1 MPNLQGSSQFGLYGA
16 AVGLDMKDLA
26 DSSSEKWEE
35 LWLLMAQLQSIDPA
49 ELVRSGGGDKRED
62 GVIEFPWTSY
72 HPTVNR
78 IEKLLYDLNVIQ
90 DVDWTRWKSEID
102 PELVFDVE
110 RIKSG
115 SLYDTVCLLTGII
128 RTERFRFGVIAR
140 SLLDGTFVM
149 LLKSLNAII
158 KNGTIDN

>member
-1 MPNLQGSSQFGLYGA
+1 
-16 AVGLDMKDLA
+16 
-26 DSSSEKWEE
+26 
-35 LWLLMAQLQSIDPA
+35 
-49 ELVRSGGGDKRED
+49 
-62 GVIEFPWTSY
+62 
-72 HPTVNR
+72 VNR
-78 IEKLLYDLNVIQ
+78 IEELLYDLNVIQ
-90 DVDWTRWKSEID
+90 DVDWSRWKSEID

-115 SLYDTVCLLTGII
+115 SLYDTICLLTGII
-128 RTERFRFGVIAR
+128 RTERFRSGVIAR

>member
-1 MPNLQGSSQFGLYGA
+1 
-16 AVGLDMKDLA
+16 MKDLA
-26 DSSSEKWEE
+26 DSSSENWQE

-90 DVDWTRWKSEID
+90 DVDWSRWKSEID

-128 RTERFRFGVIAR
+128 RSERFGSGAIAASLRNAGFLTLLNRLRVLVVI
-140 SLLDGTFVM
+140 
-149 LLKSLNAII
+149 
-158 KNGTIDN
+158 

>member
-1 MPNLQGSSQFGLYGA
+1 
-16 AVGLDMKDLA
+16 MKDLA
-26 DSSSEKWEE
+26 DSSSENWQE

-90 DVDWTRWKSEID
+90 DVDWSRWKSEID

-128 RTERFRFGVIAR
+128 RSERFRSGAIAASLRNAGFLTLLNRLRVLVVI
-140 SLLDGTFVM
+140 
-149 LLKSLNAII
+149 
-158 KNGTIDN
+158 

>member
-1 MPNLQGSSQFGLYGA
+1 MPSLQGSAQFGQYGA
-16 AVGLDMKDLA
+16 DVGLDMKDLA
-26 DSSSEKWEE
+26 DSSSENWQE

-90 DVDWTRWKSEID
+90 DVDWSRWKSEID

-128 RTERFRFGVIAR
+128 RSERFRSGAIAASLRNAGFLTLLNRLRVLVVI
-140 SLLDGTFVM
+140 
-149 LLKSLNAII
+149 
-158 KNGTIDN
+158 